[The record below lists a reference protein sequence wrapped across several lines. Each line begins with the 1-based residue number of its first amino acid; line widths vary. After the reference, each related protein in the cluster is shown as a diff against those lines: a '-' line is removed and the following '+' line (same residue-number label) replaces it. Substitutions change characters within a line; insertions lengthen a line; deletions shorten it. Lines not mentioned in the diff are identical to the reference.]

1 MRINISTALV
11 ALTYVCL
18 QDKNQSTLA
27 FTLPPPSSSLSPSSI
42 STMTTKST
50 TQLNALTAKD
60 ILSRARKAAGQP
72 EEEDDEVQIFEKDLL
87 EDMQKTLLLLEKRVK
102 GGPASLG
109 AEEIKDLDTITGRIV
124 TEMNDFLANGG
135 VNPLV
140 KRKQEAMAAAG
151 STAAKAAPAA
161 KSASNDVDDDDSSA
175 WAKPPSEAPGI
186 KSKSSDTSPSSIPD
200 AQAKALITPR
210 NAAPGGEAK
219 PLVANLPAA
228 QGPKVIEH
236 NEEEGSAYDGTGGM
250 GLAKGTTNTYVIP
263 GMDEMTGE
271 EYRKALQESVIARQ
285 SSRKKGGVTG
295 NRNSNNYLDNL

>member
-1 MRINISTALV
+1 V
-11 ALTYVCL
+11 
-18 QDKNQSTLA
+18 
-27 FTLPPPSSSLSPSSI
+27 
-42 STMTTKST
+42 
-50 TQLNALTAKD
+50 
-60 ILSRARKAAGQP
+60 GQP

-109 AEEIKDLDTITGRIV
+109 AEEIKDLDAMAGRIV

-151 STAAKAAPAA
+151 STAASAA

-175 WAKPPSEAPGI
+175 WAKPPSDAPGI

-200 AQAKALITPR
+200 EQAKALITPR

-236 NEEEGSAYDGTGGM
+236 NEEEGAAYDGRGGM

-285 SSRKKGGVTG
+285 ASRKKGGVTG
-295 NRNSNNYLDNL
+295 NRSSNSYLDNL